1 MRRAAQ
7 GTAMA
12 QQHQPLWFLFYDK
25 QLLLLPDKTGEE
37 ALLRGENRPFSSH
50 HDQNAHIHVLGT
62 YEGAPCYAC
71 ALKSLP
77 PEAAQCC
84 APVDLRSSYTVIGE
98 KLYLL
103 AGKGAE
109 LIHWDSQ
116 TRFCPACGTPA
127 KLKLSISKECPGCK
141 NEMFPN
147 IAVATIVLIS
157 KGEEA
162 LLVRARNFRSGHY
175 GLVAG
180 FLEPGETL
188 EECVEREVREETG
201 LEIANIRYF
210 ASQPWPYPCGLMVGF
225 TADYTGGQIA
235 IQAEEL
241 ITAGFF
247 SRDNLPQLPAKLS
260 IARRLIDNWIGAD
273 AE

>member
-1 MRRAAQ
+1 MTQ
-7 GTAMA
+7 H
-12 QQHQPLWFLFYDK
+12 HQPVWFLFYDK
-25 QLLLLPDKTGEE
+25 QLLLLPEKTGAE
-37 ALLRGENRPFSSH
+37 ALLRGENRPFPSY
-50 HDQNAHIHVLGT
+50 HDQDGQIHVLGT

-84 APVDLRSSYTVIGE
+84 TLVDLRSSYNDLGE
-98 KLYLL
+98 KLYLI

-116 TRFCPACGTPA
+116 TRYCPACGSPTELNLP
-127 KLKLSISKECPGCK
+127 ISKKCRECG
-141 NEMFPN
+141 NELFPN
-147 IAVATIVLIS
+147 IAVATIVLIR

-188 EECVEREVREETG
+188 EECVVREVLEETG
-201 LEIANIRYF
+201 LEIENIRYF

-225 TADYTGGQIA
+225 TADYKGGEIA
-235 IQAEEL
+235 VQAEEL
-241 ITAGFF
+241 ITAAFF

-260 IARRLIDNWIGAD
+260 IARRLIDNWIGAKT
-273 AE
+273 E